1 MKKILLFLILTCF
14 SVTLPGQTKN
24 TTTLFASQEPLNI
37 RLKISF
43 KDLKKETNDSTYMD
57 GVMYFEKS
65 KDDWDSIN
73 VDLRTRGDFRLR
85 ECFFSPI
92 RVRIKKGDAKGTIFE
107 GNKALKLVLPCK
119 KSKDNNSLVLREYI
133 CYKIYEAITPYTFN
147 TRQLYIDL
155 FEGSG
160 KGEKEYILSG
170 FFIEDDDLVAERH
183 GAEVKEKLNL
193 HPLALHDTTTIRHD
207 FFQYLIANIDWSTTF
222 MHNAK
227 IIQTRQPF
235 RNIPLTYDFDQSGFV
250 DAPYATLNPEFNMT
264 DVKQRIYRG
273 FCREDNSV
281 VNYVRHQYIGLES
294 RIFEIMRSYNSY
306 FDEKEIAATEKF
318 VTDFFDTMKD
328 DRKFEAMLK
337 TCRTK

>member
-1 MKKILLFLILTCF
+1 MKKIFFLVTFLI
-14 SVTLPGQTKN
+14 GQNSLFGQANLDTP
-24 TTTLFASQEPLNI
+24 LFANQDPLNI
-37 RLKISF
+37 RLKVSF

-57 GVMYFEKS
+57 GMLYFEKS
-65 KDDWDSIN
+65 KGVWDSIK

-92 RVRIKKGDAKGTIFE
+92 RVKIKKGDAKGTIFE

-119 KSKDNNSLVLREYI
+119 KSKDNNSLILREYM

-147 TRQLYIDL
+147 TRQLSIDL

-160 KGEKEYILSG
+160 KTEKEYILSG
-170 FFIEDDDLVAERH
+170 FFIEDDDLAAERH

-193 HPLALHDTTTIRHD
+193 HPLALHDTTSIRHD
-207 FFQYLIANIDWSTTF
+207 FFQYFIANIDWSTTF

-264 DVKQRIYRG
+264 DVKQRFYRG
-273 FCREDNSV
+273 FCRDDNSV
-281 VNYVRHQYIGLES
+281 VNYVRSQYIGLES

-306 FDEKEIAATEKF
+306 FDEKEIASTEKF
-318 VTDFFDTMKD
+318 VAEFFGTMKD
-328 DRKFEAMLK
+328 DKKFEAMIK
-337 TCRTK
+337 SCRTK